1 MLLRPIK
8 VALKPELRIKDL
20 GQKKIT
26 FVEIDDEVGPGD
38 FVINQMDDGKLFDDK
53 MVFEFGE

>member
-1 MLLRPIK
+1 MLLCPIK

-26 FVEIDDEVGPGD
+26 FVEIDYEVIPGD
-38 FVINQMDDGKLFDDK
+38 FVINQMDDGKLFDDE